1 MKEMND
7 FPDSQF
13 SEDGFEINMLPMID
27 IIFAILTFFVITSLY
42 LTRVETIQVDL
53 PSAKT
58 SSISQNKPIIVSI
71 DRNNNIYVDKINLE
85 KSQMVDEIYKRIN
98 SNQPAAI
105 IIAADVNV
113 SYGTVVEILDQ
124 LRTIDN
130 IKIGLSTDS
139 NNN

>member
-1 MKEMND
+1 MNEMND
-7 FPDSQF
+7 FPDSKF

-58 SSISQNKPIIVSI
+58 SSIPQNKPIIVSI

-98 SNQPAAI
+98 SNQQASI
-105 IIAADVNV
+105 IIAADVKV